1 MSFSLSDLRKDY
13 TLGGLQEHDL
23 NPDPFKQFEAW
34 LQDALDAQKKF
45 NASHFEANAMTLA
58 TATKD
63 GKPSARTVLLKH
75 LDARG
80 FVFFTNYES
89 RKGQELAENPY
100 AALCFHWELLERQ
113 VCVTGRVEKIST
125 EESEAYFKTRPLG
138 SRIGAWASKQSSVI
152 SGRGELLKR
161 VAELGLKY
169 PTGDIPL
176 PPFWGGYRVLPD
188 EIQFWQGQPSRLH
201 DRFRYLKQ
209 PDGTWT
215 IDRLSP

>member
-1 MSFSLSDLRKDY
+1 MSLSISDLRKDY
-13 TLGGLQEHDL
+13 TLGGLQEGDL
-23 NPDPFKQFEAW
+23 DPNPFKQFEKW
-34 LQDALDAQKKF
+34 FQDALEAQKKRDVAF
-45 NASHFEANAMTLA
+45 FEANAMTLA

-63 GKPSARTVLLKH
+63 GKPSARVVLLKH
-75 LDARG
+75 LDDRG

-89 RKGQELAENPY
+89 RKGQELAENPF

-113 VCVTGRVEKIST
+113 VSVMGRVEKISR

-138 SRIGAWASKQSSVI
+138 SRIGAWASKQSAVI

-161 VAELGLKY
+161 VAEIGLKY
-169 PTGDIPL
+169 PTGDVPL

-188 EIQFWQGQPSRLH
+188 EFQFWQGQPSRLH

-209 PDGTWT
+209 LDGSWK

>member
-13 TLGGLQEHDL
+13 TLGGLQESDL
-23 NPDPFKQFEAW
+23 NPDPFKQFERW
-34 LQDALDAQKKF
+34 FQDALDAQKKL
-45 NASHFEANAMTLA
+45 NATHFEANAMTLA
-58 TATKD
+58 TATKS
-63 GKPSARTVLLKH
+63 GKPSARTVLLKQ

-89 RKGQELAENPY
+89 RKGQELSENPY

-113 VCVTGRVEKIST
+113 VCVNGQVEKLST

-138 SRIGAWASKQSSVI
+138 SRIGAWASRQSSVI
-152 SGRGELLKR
+152 SGRGEILQR
-161 VAELGLKY
+161 VAELSLKY
-169 PTGDIPL
+169 PTGNVPL

-215 IDRLSP
+215 IERLSP

>member
-23 NPDPFKQFEAW
+23 HSDPFKQFEQW
-34 LQDALDAQKKF
+34 FQDALDAQKKSD
-45 NASHFEANAMTLA
+45 APHFEANAMTLA
-58 TATKD
+58 TATKS
-63 GKPSARTVLLKH
+63 GKPSARMVLLKQ
-75 LDARG
+75 LDTRG

-89 RKGQELAENPY
+89 RKGKELDENPY
-100 AALCFHWELLERQ
+100 AALCFHWEVLERQ
-113 VCVTGRVEKIST
+113 VCVNGQVEKLST

-138 SRIGAWASKQSSVI
+138 SRIGAWASRQSSVI
-152 SGRGELLKR
+152 AGRGEILQR
-161 VAELGLKY
+161 VAEIGLKY
-169 PTGDIPL
+169 PTGDVPL
-176 PPFWGGYRVLPD
+176 PPFWGGYRLLPD

-209 PDGTWT
+209 RDGTWT

>member
-1 MSFSLSDLRKDY
+1 MSFSIADLRKDY
-13 TLGGLQEHDL
+13 TLGGLQEGDL
-23 NPDPFKQFEAW
+23 DPNPFKQFEKW
-34 LQDALDAQKKF
+34 FQDALEAQKKF
-45 NASHFEANAMTLA
+45 NAPHLEANAMTLA

-63 GKPSARTVLLKH
+63 GKPSARVVLLKG
-75 LDARG
+75 LDERG

-89 RKGQELAENPY
+89 RKGQELAENPR

-113 VCVTGRVEKIST
+113 ASVMGAVEKISR

-138 SRIGAWASKQSSVI
+138 SRIGAWASRQSAVI

-161 VAELGLKY
+161 VAEIGLKY
-169 PTGDIPL
+169 PTGNVPL
-176 PPFWGGYRVLPD
+176 PPFWGGYRVVPD
-188 EIQFWQGQPSRLH
+188 EFQFWQGQPSRLH

-209 PDGTWT
+209 ADGAWK